1 YYYQNHITMKNP
13 VYADL
18 KHADGSS
25 RNIIIEP
32 VLQADLADTH
42 VYKIYKTSIDNESGL
57 FTEQLE
63 INEGQ
68 AALADK
74 DNPDY
79 LGAFTFPQTGPWHYD
94 GDLLSNGEQQQIIS
108 ILQQKA

>member
-1 YYYQNHITMKNP
+1 MKNP

-18 KHADGSS
+18 KYANGSS

-32 VLQADLADTH
+32 VLEHDLADTG
-42 VYKIYKTSIDNESGL
+42 VYKIYKSSVDNESIL
-57 FTEQLE
+57 FTEEME
-63 INEGQ
+63 IDGDGPT
-68 AALADK
+68 LADE

-79 LGAFTFPQTGPWHYD
+79 LGVIYFPQSGPWHYE
-94 GDLLSNGEQQQIIS
+94 GDLLTNGEQQQIIS

>member
-1 YYYQNHITMKNP
+1 MKNP
-13 VYADL
+13 VYVDL
-18 KHADGSS
+18 KHADGSL

-32 VLQADLADTH
+32 VLQHDLADTG
-42 VYKIYKTSIDNESGL
+42 VYKIYKTSIDNESRL
-57 FTEQLE
+57 FTEEME
-63 INEGQ
+63 IDGDGPT
-68 AALADK
+68 LADE

-79 LGAFTFPQTGPWHYD
+79 LGTVYFPQSGPWHYE

>member
-1 YYYQNHITMKNP
+1 MKNP
-13 VYADL
+13 VYVDL
-18 KHADGSS
+18 KHADGSL

-32 VLQADLADTH
+32 VLKHNLTDTGI
-42 VYKIYKTSIDNESGL
+42 YKIYKTSIDNESRL
-57 FTEQLE
+57 FTEEME
-63 INEGQ
+63 IEGGGPS
-68 AALADK
+68 LADE

-79 LGAFTFPQTGPWHYD
+79 LGTITFPQTGPWNYE